1 MSSPR
6 RGSRLLAV
14 LALFALSMSFQA
26 SSAGPE
32 VAPAVHAK
40 MLADPAYKAYEDEK
54 SALLRSGLRGEAR
67 SRALKALDAANRAV
81 IQKAFSAAGL
91 GGLLSNTVRL
101 HPEGLFAPPFTMD
114 GDTRVYTPPFT
125 SRVANSGDASFDG
138 RVVAESDTFT
148 SGAMAQNTYRSY
160 VGVNVKVPPLA
171 VGMVASAEVDVT
183 AAALETNAGLTG
195 ARARAGVM
203 LQAAGALPGDG
214 FWDVALLQ
222 QDGDAGTH
230 DHWATYEKKGLK
242 RVSSTVVPV
251 TPGGIA
257 RVAGGVTAWVDSNW
271 DSHAFASATG
281 NVRRIL
287 VKFIY
292 PPAPTP
298 TPIPAYAM
306 VPTPIPA
313 YAMVPTP
320 IPAYAMT
327 PTLPPA
333 MALPT
338 PALIPGLA
346 QKLLAGPAD
355 VALFALPSGTGWPT
369 ELVVKNLGGKA
380 SESTIVRA
388 KVVLT
393 QGNLDVVAQNCKPR
407 FVDFDEAVPALA
419 PGKSVSIGLL
429 TKIGP
434 SALAA
439 WVALNKPA
447 LAHGRPVK
455 TPTPNPVQTFVVCRY
470 TLTASLGQNQN
481 QGDPNAKNNTL
492 TRDIVEN
499 VPLK

>member
-1 MSSPR
+1 MPFR
-6 RGSRLLAV
+6 AP
-14 LALFALSMSFQA
+14 
-26 SSAGPE
+26 SAGAE
-32 VAPAVHAK
+32 VTPTVRAK
-40 MLADPAYKAYEDEK
+40 MLADPAYKAYEAK
-54 SALLRSGLRGEAR
+54 RSALLRSGLRGEAR
-67 SRALKALDAANRAV
+67 SRALRALDDANRAV
-81 IQKAFSAAGL
+81 IQKAFSAAGV
-91 GGLLSNTVRL
+91 GSLLSNVVRI

-114 GDTRVYTPPFT
+114 GDTRVYTPPFA

-138 RVVAESDTFT
+138 RVVADADTFT
-148 SGAMAQNTYRSY
+148 SGAMALNTYRSY
-160 VGVNVKVPPLA
+160 AGVNVKVPPLA

-214 FWDVALLQ
+214 FWDVALIQ

-230 DHWATYEKKGLK
+230 DNWAIYAKKGLK
-242 RVSSTVVPV
+242 RISSTVVPV

-257 RVAGGVTAWVDSNW
+257 RVGGGVTAWVDSNW

-281 NVRRIL
+281 NVRRIR
-287 VKFIY
+287 VTFIY
-292 PPAPTP
+292 AATPTP

-306 VPTPIPA
+306 VPTPLQA
-313 YAMVPTP
+313 LVMTPTP
-320 IPAYAMT
+320 IQAFAMT

-333 MALPT
+333 MAVPT

-346 QKLLAGPAD
+346 QKFLGGPAD
-355 VALFALPSGTGWPT
+355 LALSALPPGTGWPT
-369 ELVVKNLGGKA
+369 QLVVKNLAGKA
-380 SESTIVRA
+380 SESTLVRA

-393 QGNLDVVAQNCKPR
+393 QGDLDVVAQNCMPR

-419 PGKSVSIGLL
+419 PGASATISLL
-429 TKIGP
+429 TKLGP
-434 SALAA
+434 NALALWKA
-439 WVALNKPA
+439 INKPVA
-447 LAHGRPVK
+447 PRGRPVK

-470 TLTASLGQNQN
+470 ALTASLGQNQN
-481 QGDPNAKNNTL
+481 LGDPNPKNNAL